1 MIMNPIENDYV
12 TKLEWELS
20 CNESTAKEI
29 LYSSLDTSIRPLWL
43 GGRNIKGSITE
54 DKIYIWEAFPGFRGV
69 PIATGI
75 VEIQHFGET
84 SRLTAKLKISFLY
97 RFIKPST
104 PKAASVVCI
113 AVISWLLSLLGM
125 LFENYQRLLLIFFPV
140 GAISILLLLLF
151 LSRSFGDEQ
160 LSNLRNFLEGT
171 FGSYRT
177 SAANPHSDH
186 DRT

>member
-1 MIMNPIENDYV
+1 MNPTQNDTL

-20 CNESTAKEI
+20 CNESTAREI
-29 LYSSLDTSIRPLWL
+29 LSSSLDTSIRPLWL

-54 DKIYIWEAFPGFRGV
+54 DKIYIWEAFPGWRGV
-69 PIATGI
+69 PIATG
-75 VEIQHFGET
+75 VVKIQPSGET
-84 SRLTAKLKISFLY
+84 SRLTAILKMSFLY

-104 PKAASVVCI
+104 PKVASVVCI
-113 AVISWLLSLLGM
+113 AVISWLLSLPGM

-160 LSNLRNFLEGT
+160 LSDLRNFLEGA
-171 FGSYRT
+171 FGSYRK
-177 SAANPHSDH
+177 SAANQRSDH
-186 DRT
+186 DRA